1 TVRAMAMN
9 GTTLYIGGE
18 FTSIGATTRNRIGAF
33 NNGSLTPTTWNPN
46 ANGTVHALAIGAGGL
61 VYAGGEFFMIGGMG
75 RNHIAALDPIFNQN
89 QATAWDPHANDNV
102 YALAVAG
109 NTVFAGGDF
118 TSL

>member
-1 TVRAMAMN
+1 
-9 GTTLYIGGE
+9 
-18 FTSIGATTRNRIGAF
+18 
-33 NNGSLTPTTWNPN
+33 NPN

-89 QATAWDPHANDNV
+89 QATAWDPAPNDNV
-102 YALAVAG
+102 DALAVAG

-118 TSL
+118 TSLGGPLRNRIVAIDAAGTGPLLPWDPGSNGNVTAFAISG